1 MDNKFPRPKIILP
14 GEEISRPISWK
25 ILRGFARNFQA
36 PPVKILTISSVFN
49 LLQPRLLASML
60 QSAVTAPCTMCT
72 RDEYSG
78 KSSCKIVT
86 RVYCRCSVASRHEK
100 SLPPPLALF
109 GLPSRIGD
117 VHLDHDAFWEKPRS
131 EPGIKWKLNVFV
143 SRACQ
148 CAPSSRVNLFLF
160 DSYLCNRWIGSI

>member
-1 MDNKFPRPKIILP
+1 M
-14 GEEISRPISWK
+14 
-25 ILRGFARNFQA
+25 
-36 PPVKILTISSVFN
+36 KILTISSVFN

-100 SLPPPLALF
+100 SLPPLASPYSTCPVASGMFTWTTTLF
-109 GLPSRIGD
+109 GKS
-117 VHLDHDAFWEKPRS
+117 LDQ
-131 EPGIKWKLNVFV
+131 PGIKWKLNVFV

-148 CAPSSRVNLFLF
+148 RAPSSRVNLFLF
-160 DSYLCNRWIGSI
+160 DLYLCNRVYLNFVNEGNHALSEKNAKDNWINMIIFQAKNF